1 MAKTNQELAQEQLDS
16 MGIPWKGAEMKPF
29 SPSINPFN
37 PNFRATVGSKLR
49 ELIDDSGIGGGY
61 RQGLINAGEGI
72 ETAID
77 FTPIV
82 GDAVGIGDIRTSY
95 NQGDMVGTGINT
107 AAAAV
112 GALPIIGDMAA
123 KGVKSALR
131 GLEISPEIRMQRA
144 EEQGYEPIYH
154 GSTYDIERIDLGGM
168 NPESHFGRGFYSTT
182 SPKDASENY
191 ARTFGP
197 DLKNKITRRAEQI
210 ESDLELTDEMARK
223 EGYADVAEMSWDM
236 AKKEVQ
242 GPNEGVVYP
251 LMGRTTNAFD
261 ISNDGNTFLRYEQPE
276 LNPED
281 YLDEAGGDM
290 DVAYDLAQEAAY
302 DFEPEGELV
311 DFLESLRSN
320 SSLSQDDFATLQSS
334 ILEEANDGGISA
346 NRLDEIFR
354 QADIYPE
361 DDAGNLISHDIFRQ
375 AIQDSGYDT
384 IIHEADIFRGMD
396 VDKGTKHK
404 IFLDPTRVRSINAEF
419 DPAKMD
425 SADLLSSVGA
435 TSALRGVA

>member
-1 MAKTNQELAQEQLDS
+1 VAKTNQELAQEQLDS

-37 PNFRATVGSKLR
+37 PNFRATIGSKLR
-49 ELIDDSGIGGGY
+49 EWIDDSGIGGGY

-77 FTPIV
+77 FTPII
-82 GDAVGIGDIRTSY
+82 GDAVGVGDIRTSY

-112 GALPIIGDMAA
+112 GALPIIGDFAA

-131 GLEISPEIRMQRA
+131 GLEIGPEIRMKRA

-154 GSTYDIERIDLGGM
+154 GSTYDIERIDLNGM

-182 SPKDASENY
+182 SPRDASDHY
-191 ARTFGP
+191 AGEGP
-197 DLKNKITRRAEQI
+197 DLTNRLQRRAEQ
-210 ESDLELTDEMARK
+210 LEGEGVSPDKAMNTAREELK
-223 EGYADVAEMSWDM
+223 G
-236 AKKEVQ
+236 
-242 GPNEGVVYP
+242 GNEGVVYP
-251 LMGRTTNAFD
+251 LMGRTTKAFD
-261 ISNDGNTFLRYEQPE
+261 ISNDGDTFLRYEQPE

-281 YLDEAGGDM
+281 YLDEADGDM
-290 DVAYDLAQEAAY
+290 DVAYELAQEAAY

-311 DFLESLRSN
+311 DFLKSLRSN

-334 ILEEANDGGISA
+334 ILEEAYDGGISA

-354 QADIYPE
+354 QAEIYPE
-361 DDAGNLISHDIFRQ
+361 DDAGNLISNDVFRQ

-425 SADLLSSVGA
+425 SADLLSSVGT
-435 TSALRGVA
+435 TSALRGIV